1 MKTSD
6 MVLAFLEGEKVADL
20 FPTDRLHTPILLE
33 SVYKKLV
40 FRPKEVVAWTIDN
53 GNWITH

>member
-20 FPTDRLHTPILLE
+20 FPTDRLHTNIIGIGIQKTCVQTKR
-33 SVYKKLV
+33 SSRMDY
-40 FRPKEVVAWTIDN
+40 R
-53 GNWITH
+53 